1 MTRHATIRSTVPDPE
16 TIAEA
21 IAPDNTDQIE
31 TAVDENEVQT
41 TIERET
47 TAGLRSTA
55 DDYAMNLSVAIEVA
69 ATANRHDTN
78 ERSDPTNT

>member
-1 MTRHATIRSTVPDPE
+1 MRRATIRSTVADPE

-21 IAPDNTDQIE
+21 LAPDNTDQIE
-31 TAVDENEVQT
+31 TTVDENEVHT

-55 DDYAMNLSVAIEVA
+55 DDYVMNLSVAIEVA

>member
-1 MTRHATIRSTVPDPE
+1 MTRRATIRSTVADPT
-16 TIAEA
+16 TIAGA

-31 TAVDENEVQT
+31 TTVEDEQVLT

-55 DDYAMNLSVAIEVA
+55 DDYVMNLSVAIEVA

-78 ERSDPTNT
+78 ERSDPNNT